1 MRRFVVPAA
10 FLAAVAAT
18 SIAYAAQAQLTT
30 GTIKAFDPAART
42 VTLQTGVV
50 YYLPAGWKDPGLKSG
65 ERVQIS
71 FDMHEGKHMAES
83 VTILK

>member
-10 FLAAVAAT
+10 FLAAVAVT
-18 SIAYAAQAQLTT
+18 SLASAAQLTT
-30 GTIKAFDPAART
+30 GTIKAFDASAKT

-50 YYLPAGWKDPGLKSG
+50 YYLPTGWKDPGLKAG

-71 FDMHEGKHMAES
+71 FDMRDGKHMVDN